1 MLRPLQMLD
10 EAQASLLADIMGT
23 DFYEENDLLAVIAAQ
38 EKEMMALLGAS
49 PSPGSGHGR
58 RC

>member
-1 MLRPLQMLD
+1 MLD